1 MEYKY
6 VANVGP
12 TVHCKSLLNNGGAV
26 HAVRYTMG
34 LRKASSRRRPQ
45 ALSRRPLHAA
55 MVATTPSRKGGTSGG
70 GASSDVVIIDSES
83 EGQSGEEAALE
94 ESDQEE
100 VQTVRKETVAV
111 ASTVGNTKT
120 SKPTRSMLAVLARQR
135 RLEAT
140 VAEYRRLVELEGDDT
155 HSSASNLT
163 SSTSSSVT
171 PRSAGKHSA
180 PANRSRAGRRHRRA
194 AKAAPR
200 STVKGRLRRALRRV
214 SDLEAEVQKWHKFQN
229 VVEGLRLE
237 QAILQEKYDALAL
250 KHDALE
256 AKLTSL
262 HP

>member
-1 MEYKY
+1 MSATDESTPGNEARKK
-6 VANVGP
+6 VRPTAVGLNLL
-12 TVHCKSLLNNGGAV
+12 TCKQWG
-26 HAVRYTMG
+26 
-34 LRKASSRRRPQ
+34 Q
-45 ALSRRPLHAA
+45 
-55 MVATTPSRKGGTSGG
+55 GGTSGG
-70 GASSDVVIIDSES
+70 GASSDVVVIIDSES

-94 ESDQEE
+94 ESDQEQE

-214 SDLEAEVQKWHKFQN
+214 SDLEAEVQKWHKYQN
-229 VVEGLRLE
+229 VVEGLRLD
-237 QAILQEKYDALAL
+237 QAILQEKYDALAQ

-256 AKLTSL
+256 AKLNSL

>member
-1 MEYKY
+1 MNNASPPRGKRTEKSDAA
-6 VANVGP
+6 VAPKEEDAGQGGECSFAGP
-12 TVHCKSLLNNGGAV
+12 S
-26 HAVRYTMG
+26 
-34 LRKASSRRRPQ
+34 
-45 ALSRRPLHAA
+45 
-55 MVATTPSRKGGTSGG
+55 GTSGG
-70 GASSDVVIIDSES
+70 GASSDVVVIIDSES

-94 ESDQEE
+94 ESDQEQE

-214 SDLEAEVQKWHKFQN
+214 SDLEAEVQKWHKYQN
-229 VVEGLRLE
+229 VVEGLRLD
-237 QAILQEKYDALAL
+237 QAILQEKNNIPVGLYMRDYFV
-250 KHDALE
+250 KQ
-256 AKLTSL
+256 KLTCQVLFLRKSNMFYFYRG
-262 HP
+262 PEK